1 MRKAMQKNPY
11 IWKRMGLELAALD
24 TLIARIQCDP
34 DYCDVMDK
42 RTWRRFYRLTEHLNI
57 LRSEAENRMA
67 RFVPEWSTD
76 TFYPVDREKMN
87 AAISNFRELLRQ
99 AVEHE

>member
-24 TLIARIQCDP
+24 TLIVRA
-34 DYCDVMDK
+34 K
-42 RTWRRFYRLTEHLNI
+42 RSNI

-67 RFVPEWSTD
+67 WFVPEWSTD

-87 AAISNFRELLRQ
+87 AAISNFRESLRQ